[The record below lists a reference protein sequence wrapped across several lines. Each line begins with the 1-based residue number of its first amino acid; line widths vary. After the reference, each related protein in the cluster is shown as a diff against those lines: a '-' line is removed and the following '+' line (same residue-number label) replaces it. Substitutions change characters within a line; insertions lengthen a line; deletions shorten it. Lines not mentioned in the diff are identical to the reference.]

1 MSLLLDTHVLLWA
14 LLSPEKLSKTAIR
27 AIEDPGSEVY
37 VSVLTFWEI
46 SLKFS
51 LGKIEL
57 KGTAPEDL
65 PEVVEASRFSLIGV
79 TPQEAASFHRLPKR
93 AHKDPFDRLLI
104 WQAIQRKHTLVS
116 RDRKMR
122 QYIDCGLEHLW

>member
-1 MSLLLDTHVLLWA
+1 MSLLDTHVLLWA

-27 AIEDPGSEVY
+27 AIEEPGSELL

-57 KGTAPEDL
+57 KGIAPEDL
-65 PEVVEASRFSLIGV
+65 PEAAEASRFSLIDV

-93 AHKDPFDRLLI
+93 AHKDSFDHLLV
-104 WQAIQRKHTLVS
+104 WQAIQRNHTLVS
-116 RDRKMR
+116 RDRKIR
-122 QYIDCGLEHLW
+122 QYIDCGLIQLW